1 MKIVLENIGK
11 RFGRDWIF
19 RNLNYEFFGNN
30 KYVILGK
37 NGTGKSTLLQII
49 AGSISFN
56 EGNIF
61 YKNNTY
67 SPSAPHKVTESVFQR
82 TDCSDKVRSPIKSDL
97 LATAYSFSAPYLE
110 LFEEMTWR
118 EAIRFQGRFKKYVFG
133 FSEKEVIE
141 RSGLIV
147 AADKQLKN
155 FSSGMKQ
162 RARLTLAILTDAPL
176 LLLDEPLTHLDK
188 DGAAWYHNLLLE
200 FAKEKLV
207 IVCSNYNKEEYP
219 FCERELLLGMKKEN
233 L

>member
-1 MKIVLENIGK
+1 MKIILENIGK

-49 AGSISFN
+49 AGSISFS

-61 YKNNTY
+61 YENNTY
-67 SPSAPHKVTESVFQR
+67 VPAA
-82 TDCSDKVRSPIKSDL
+82 C
-97 LATAYSFSAPYLE
+97 SFSAPYLE
-110 LFEEMTWR
+110 LLEEMTWR
-118 EAIRFQGRFKKYVFG
+118 EAVRFQGRFKKYIFG

-141 RSGLIV
+141 CSGLLV
-147 AADKQLKN
+147 TADKQLKN

-162 RARLTLAILTDAPL
+162 RARLTLALLADAPL

-200 FAKEKLV
+200 FAKEKLLV
-207 IVCSNYNKEEYP
+207 VCSNYHKEEYP
-219 FCERELLLGMKKEN
+219 LCERELVLSVN
-233 L
+233 TIC